1 MVKNVIFA
9 DLDGTLIETAS
20 GETFPKGI
28 WDMKIRYDVLEA
40 IKRCNVKHLS
50 VVSNQAGIADGYVI
64 KKNFDLK
71 AGYLRAAFQEY
82 LGIDV
87 DFVYCDSN
95 DRNNENRKP
104 NVGMLEGCWNSLRA
118 ADRFYARFYTKD
130 EILMIGDASGKPG
143 QFSDSDLKT
152 AENFGIDYL
161 DVEDF
166 LDLIDKEKEED
177 ICHDCGYD
185 SCSGNNANCKKY
197 VKNRKREFRRM
208 LGNKRLLNNYLDI
221 NPHVSGWFND
231 IWDAVVKVIPK
242 D

>member
-1 MVKNVIFA
+1 MVKKVIFA

-40 IKRCNVKHLS
+40 IKRCNVECLA
-50 VVSNQAGIADGYVI
+50 VVSNQAGIAAGYVI
-64 KKNFDLK
+64 PKNFAMK
-71 AGYLRAAFQEY
+71 AGYLRAAFEEY
-82 LGIDV
+82 LGINV
-87 DFVYCDSN
+87 YFVYCDSE
-95 DRNNENRKP
+95 DKNNENRKP
-104 NVGMLEGCWNSLRA
+104 NVGMLEACIKSFIA
-118 ADRFYARFYTKD
+118 AKKFYTK
-130 EILMIGDASGKPG
+130 EEMLMIGDASGKPG
-143 QFSDSDLKT
+143 QFSDSDFKT

-166 LDLIDKEKEED
+166 IDAIDNEEENVCD
-177 ICHDCGYD
+177 NCGYD
-185 SCSGNNANCKKY
+185 SCDGNNANCKKY

-208 LGNKRLLNNYLDI
+208 LGNKRLLNNYLET

-231 IWDAVVKVIPK
+231 VWDAVVKVILK